1 MFPSS
6 NPNIV
11 SHLPESD
18 EDLEHPFGTGPL
30 EERRWVYELLSQ
42 ETRYYILQVILGH
55 PDHLVS
61 LAEFDYF
68 IPKSKPA
75 INDQLRTLSEP
86 EVITDYSHPP
96 NESNRDYPSTFWGL
110 TEKGVDLL
118 YQFNFLQ
125 QTPVLRALFDVIRLD
140 STRQRHVEAPRPS
153 LPPAVEETLSFDEDD
168 GESVDP
174 EQVLERFASDEDIE
188 QNTSHALVPDNTKTN
203 MEEPSGETPL
213 DDLF

>member
-1 MFPSS
+1 MLASS
-6 NPNIV
+6 NRCTV

-18 EDLEHPFGTGPL
+18 EHPEHPFATEPL
-30 EERRWVYELLSQ
+30 EERRWMYELFSQ

-61 LAEFDYF
+61 LAEFDFF

-75 INDQLRTLSEP
+75 INDQLRTLSGP
-86 EVITDYSHPP
+86 DVITDYSHPP
-96 NESNRDYPSTFWGL
+96 NESYRDYPSTFWGL

-118 YQFNFLQ
+118 YQFNFLH

-140 STRQRHVEAPRPS
+140 STRQRHLEAPRPS
-153 LPPAVEETLSFDEDD
+153 LPPVVEETLSFDEDD

-174 EQVLERFASDEDIE
+174 DQILEQFASDEDIE
-188 QNTSHALVPDNTKTN
+188 QSTSRSIVPEITNTNV
-203 MEEPSGETPL
+203 EGPSGENPL